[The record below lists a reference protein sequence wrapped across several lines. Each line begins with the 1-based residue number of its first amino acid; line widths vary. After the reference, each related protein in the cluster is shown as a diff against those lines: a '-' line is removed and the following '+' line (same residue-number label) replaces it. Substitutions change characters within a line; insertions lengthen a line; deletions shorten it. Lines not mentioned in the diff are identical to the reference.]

1 MARGDLV
8 VRSRA
13 PAANGENGSDTRR
26 EILDA
31 AATAFMQKGY
41 AATSI
46 DDVADLLG
54 ATKGRVYH
62 HFRSKTDLFFEIHKQ
77 AMAMDLEAVRGSME
91 GLETAVARLHAMAKA
106 HLLVVMRE
114 IAYQCVVVQGLE
126 MHQAGQTTAAQRQ
139 TLHDILRLRDD
150 YETLFA
156 EAIQQAIDE
165 GSIPPQEVRVVV
177 KAFLGSLNWTTIW
190 YRPRPNQVEEDR
202 QRLATAIADFVVRGL
217 GAAVPAAAPE
227 ADDGR

>member
-1 MARGDLV
+1 MGRALALKP
-8 VRSRA
+8 RSA
-13 PAANGENGSDTRR
+13 VANGETAEGLRK

-31 AATAFMQKGY
+31 AAAAFMQKGY

-46 DDVADLLG
+46 DDVAALLG

-62 HFRSKTDLFFEIHKQ
+62 HFRSKTDLFFEVHKQ
-77 AMAMDLEAVRGSME
+77 AMAMDLQAVRDSMQ
-91 GLETAVARLHAMAKA
+91 GLASPIARLHAMARA

-126 MHQAGQTTAAQRQ
+126 MHQAGQTTALQRK
-139 TLHDILRLRDD
+139 TLRDILALRDD

-156 EAIQQAIDE
+156 EQIAAAVAAGE
-165 GSIPPQEVRVVV
+165 IPAQDVRVVV

-190 YRPRPNQVEEDR
+190 YRPRRAQGDGEREA
-202 QRLATAIADFVVRGL
+202 LAGAIADFVVRGL
-217 GAAVPAAAPE
+217 GAALPSLE
-227 ADDGR
+227 TGGGDGR